1 MKIKKIAIMHP
12 TFGYN
17 GGAENVILA
26 TAKHFYEKY
35 NIESTIYTYK
45 TNKDYKKGQ
54 IVHIIGPSG
63 LNRVMIINPALKEA
77 EIKFPI
83 DKIKLLE
90 EA

>member
-1 MKIKKIAIMHP
+1 MKTIRHIII
-12 TFGYN
+12 FGVIFENKYVPFDAPIEDARRFYN
-17 GGAENVILA
+17 KSN
-26 TAKHFYEKY
+26 
-35 NIESTIYTYK
+35 IYTYK

-54 IVHIIGPSG
+54 VVHIIGPSG
-63 LNRVMIINPALKEA
+63 LNRVMIVNPMLKEE

>member
-1 MKIKKIAIMHP
+1 MKTIRHIII
-12 TFGYN
+12 FGVIFENKYVPFDAPIEDVRRFYN
-17 GGAENVILA
+17 
-26 TAKHFYEKY
+26 K
-35 NIESTIYTYK
+35 STIYTYK

-54 IVHIIGPSG
+54 IVHIIGLSG

-90 EA
+90 EV